1 MIFQRINFHDNKLP
15 VFKENKAKGFVTFGA
30 DNLYPDFLIE
40 LFNKSPKHN
49 AIVSAKASYVA
60 GIGTKVFGNN
70 TLDIA
75 KAEAKLKKINAY
87 ESYEELKAKI
97 AYDAELFNGFAI
109 EVIWNKAKT
118 SISEYYHIP
127 FKDIRKTIDMHYSY
141 STDWADPKAER
152 IHYMPYNPLTR
163 ESKQL
168 YYCQFYRPGE
178 GVYPLPDYVGALKYI
193 EVDTEISNYYLNSI
207 KNGFTAQTHIQL
219 FKGIPTPE
227 EARQT
232 ARRFKENY
240 QGTDNAGGLIIQ
252 YNDPTEKESIISNLQ
267 PSDFDKQ
274 FDLLN
279 KTVQQ
284 EIFVAHKVNSP
295 MLFGVRV
302 EGQLGG
308 RSELIEAYE
317 MFHHAYIEPRQQKID
332 DVFAYLLE
340 PIADVKLETINKPP
354 VGLDYQA
361 LFTAGLLTNE
371 EARKELG
378 LPTISTI
385 EQSSLNDA
393 INALSPLVANNVLG
407 NMTINEKRQLANLAP
422 IPGGDSLAAAT
433 PPTAL
438 NQHFE
443 YLEQFAVVGER
454 GGINK
459 SPKAPNSDTPNKN
472 PKGEGSAKGD
482 ASTGRGAKVSERAEK
497 ILKDKSD
504 EFNEKY
510 KEKLGYG
517 VNVGM
522 LKAVFQRGLGAFNT
536 SHSPKVSSAEQW
548 ALARVNAFLYIVK
561 TGRPENP
568 KYNTDYDLLPTDH
581 PKKESMSNPFGWD
594 DERDL
599 AVFQSYGEKAEDFE
613 EYRFDF
619 TDAIEQAILNVLK
632 ENKGLQ
638 VGDIVNITKL
648 DAKVVTDAIAKLA
661 KAELVKSYED
671 GLETTPKGLEEI
683 KNLQTEL
690 VVRYKYGLAPGI
702 TGGLLLDTSRK
713 FCTDVVNSG
722 RVYSRE
728 DINMMS
734 SELGYDV
741 WKRRGEWYTNPTTG
755 ITTPQCRHIWVQQ
768 LLRRIKR

>member
-60 GIGTKVFGNN
+60 GIGTEVYGQN
-70 TLDIA
+70 TTDIA
-75 KAEAKLKKINAY
+75 KIQNKLKSINAY
-87 ESYEELKAKI
+87 ETYEELKAKV
-97 AYDAELFNGFAI
+97 AYDAELFNGFAV

-118 SISEYYHIP
+118 APSEYYHIP
-127 FKDIRKTIDMHYSY
+127 FKDIRKGLEGDYVY
-141 STDWADPKAER
+141 CADWTDTKAEK
-152 IHYMPYNPLTR
+152 IHYQPYNPITR

-168 YYCQFYRPGE
+168 YYCQFYRPGQGE
-178 GVYPLPDYVGALKYI
+178 YPLPDYVGALKYI

-227 EARQT
+227 EARAT

-252 YNDPTEKESIISNLQ
+252 YNDPTEKESVINNLQ

-332 DVFAYLLE
+332 DTFAYLLE
-340 PIADVKLETINKPP
+340 PIASVRLETINKPP
-354 VGLDYQA
+354 IGLDYQA
-361 LFTAGLLTNE
+361 LYTAGIIDRN

-378 LPTISTI
+378 FDEI
-385 EQSSLNDA
+385 EEEETV
-393 INALSPLVANNVLG
+393 ALS
-407 NMTINEKRQLANLAP
+407 KQ
-422 IPGGDSLAAAT
+422 
-433 PPTAL
+433 
-438 NQHFE
+438 
-443 YLEQFAVVGER
+443 
-454 GGINK
+454 
-459 SPKAPNSDTPNKN
+459 
-472 PKGEGSAKGD
+472 
-482 ASTGRGAKVSERAEK
+482 
-497 ILKDKSD
+497 
-504 EFNEKY
+504 
-510 KEKLGYG
+510 
-517 VNVGM
+517 
-522 LKAVFQRGLGAFNT
+522 
-536 SHSPKVSSAEQW
+536 
-548 ALARVNAFLYIVK
+548 
-561 TGRPENP
+561 
-568 KYNTDYDLLPTDH
+568 
-581 PKKESMSNPFGWD
+581 NPFGWD
-594 DERDL
+594 DERDIK
-599 AVFQSYGEKAEDFE
+599 VFQQYGESADNFE
-613 EYRFDF
+613 LYKFEFV
-619 TDAIEQAILNVLK
+619 DAVETAILNVLK

-648 DAKVVTDAIAKLA
+648 DAKVVADAIAKLA
-661 KAELVKSYED
+661 KAELIKSYED
-671 GLETTPKGLEEI
+671 GLGTTPKGVEEVDR
-683 KNLQTEL
+683 LQTEI
-690 VVRYKYGLAPGI
+690 VVRYGYALAAGI
-702 TGGLLLDTSRK
+702 KGTLVIPTTRD
-713 FCTDVVNSG
+713 FCRQIVESN

-728 DINMMS
+728 DINAMS
-734 SELGYDV
+734 AQLGYDV
-741 WKRRGEWYTNPTTG
+741 WKRRGEWYTNPDTG
-755 ITTPQCRHIWVQQ
+755 ITTPQCRHIWQQQ

>member
-30 DNLYPDFLIE
+30 DNLYPDFLVE

-49 AIVSAKASYVA
+49 AIVSAKASYIA
-60 GIGTKVFGNN
+60 GIGTDVFGQN
-70 TLDIA
+70 TTDIA
-75 KAEAKLKKINAY
+75 KAEAKLKNINAY
-87 ESYEELKAKI
+87 ETYEELKAKI
-97 AYDAELFNGFAI
+97 AYDAELFNGFAV

-118 SISEYYHIP
+118 APSEYYHIP
-127 FKDIRKTIDMHYSY
+127 FKDVRKGLEGEYVYCADW
-141 STDWADPKAER
+141 TDTKAEK
-152 IHYMPYNPLTR
+152 IHYQPYNPITR

-178 GVYPLPDYVGALKYI
+178 GTYPLPDYVGALKYI
-193 EVDTEISNYYLNSI
+193 EVDTETSNYYLNSI

-219 FKGIPTPE
+219 FKGLPTPE
-227 EARQT
+227 ESRAT
-232 ARRFKENY
+232 ARRFKESY

-308 RSELIEAYE
+308 RTELIEAYE

-332 DVFAYLLE
+332 DVFSYLLE
-340 PIADVKLETINKPP
+340 PIAQVRLETINKPP
-354 VGLDYQA
+354 IGLDYQA
-361 LFTAGLLTNE
+361 LFTAGIIDRN

-378 LPTISTI
+378 FDEI
-385 EQSSLNDA
+385 EEEETPV
-393 INALSPLVANNVLG
+393 ALS
-407 NMTINEKRQLANLAP
+407 KQ
-422 IPGGDSLAAAT
+422 
-433 PPTAL
+433 
-438 NQHFE
+438 
-443 YLEQFAVVGER
+443 
-454 GGINK
+454 
-459 SPKAPNSDTPNKN
+459 
-472 PKGEGSAKGD
+472 
-482 ASTGRGAKVSERAEK
+482 
-497 ILKDKSD
+497 
-504 EFNEKY
+504 
-510 KEKLGYG
+510 
-517 VNVGM
+517 
-522 LKAVFQRGLGAFNT
+522 
-536 SHSPKVSSAEQW
+536 
-548 ALARVNAFLYIVK
+548 
-561 TGRPENP
+561 
-568 KYNTDYDLLPTDH
+568 
-581 PKKESMSNPFGWD
+581 NPFGWD

-599 AVFQSYGEKAEDFE
+599 VVFNKYGEKAEEFE
-613 EYRFDF
+613 EAKFEF
-619 TDAIEQAILNVLK
+619 ADAIESAILNVLK

-648 DAKVVTDAIAKLA
+648 DAKVVADAIAKLA

-690 VVRYKYGLAPGI
+690 VVRYQYGLAPGI
-702 TGGLLLDTSRK
+702 SGGLLIDTSRK

-728 DINMMS
+728 DITMMS
-734 SELGYDV
+734 NELGYDV
-741 WKRRGEWYTNPTTG
+741 WKRRGQWYTNPDTG
-755 ITTPQCRHIWVQQ
+755 ITTPQCRHIWVQK

>member
-30 DNLYPDFLIE
+30 DNLYPDFLVE

-49 AIVSAKASYVA
+49 AIVSAKASYIA
-60 GIGTKVFGNN
+60 GIGTDVFGQN
-70 TLDIA
+70 TTDIA
-75 KAEAKLKKINAY
+75 KAEAKLKNINAY
-87 ESYEELKAKI
+87 ETYEELKAKI
-97 AYDAELFNGFAI
+97 AYDAELFNGFCV

-118 SISEYYHIP
+118 APSEYYHIP
-127 FKDIRKTIDMHYSY
+127 FKDVRKGLDGEYIYCEDWTDAKAPRISY
-141 STDWADPKAER
+141 Q
-152 IHYMPYNPLTR
+152 PYNPITR

-178 GVYPLPDYVGALKYI
+178 GTYPLPDYVGALKYI

-227 EARQT
+227 EARAT

-252 YNDPTEKESIISNLQ
+252 YNDPTEKESVISNLQ

-308 RSELIEAYE
+308 RTELIEAYE

-332 DVFAYLLE
+332 DVFSYLLE
-340 PIADVKLETINKPP
+340 PIAEVRLETINKPP
-354 VGLDYQA
+354 IGLDYQA
-361 LFTAGLLTNE
+361 LFTAGIIDRNE
-371 EARKELG
+371 VRKELG
-378 LPTISTI
+378 FDEI
-385 EQSSLNDA
+385 EEEEA
-393 INALSPLVANNVLG
+393 PVALS
-407 NMTINEKRQLANLAP
+407 KQ
-422 IPGGDSLAAAT
+422 
-433 PPTAL
+433 
-438 NQHFE
+438 
-443 YLEQFAVVGER
+443 
-454 GGINK
+454 
-459 SPKAPNSDTPNKN
+459 
-472 PKGEGSAKGD
+472 
-482 ASTGRGAKVSERAEK
+482 
-497 ILKDKSD
+497 
-504 EFNEKY
+504 
-510 KEKLGYG
+510 
-517 VNVGM
+517 
-522 LKAVFQRGLGAFNT
+522 
-536 SHSPKVSSAEQW
+536 
-548 ALARVNAFLYIVK
+548 
-561 TGRPENP
+561 
-568 KYNTDYDLLPTDH
+568 
-581 PKKESMSNPFGWD
+581 NPFGWD

-599 AVFQSYGEKAEDFE
+599 IVFNKYGEKAEQFE
-613 EYRFDF
+613 EARFEF
-619 TDAIEQAILNVLK
+619 ADAIESAILNVLK

-648 DAKVVTDAIAKLA
+648 DAKVVADAIAKLA

-690 VVRYKYGLAPGI
+690 VVRYQYGLAPGI
-702 TGGLLLDTSRK
+702 SGGLLIDTSRK

-741 WKRRGEWYTNPTTG
+741 WKRRGGWYHNPTLDVN
-755 ITTPQCRHIWVQQ
+755 TPQCRHIWVQK

>member
-30 DNLYPDFLIE
+30 DNLYPDFLVE

-49 AIVSAKASYVA
+49 AIVSAKASYIA
-60 GIGTKVFGNN
+60 GVGTDVFGQN
-70 TLDIA
+70 TTDIA
-75 KAEAKLKKINAY
+75 KAQAKLKNINAY
-87 ESYEELKAKI
+87 ETYEELKAKI
-97 AYDAELFNGFAI
+97 AYDAELFNGFCV

-118 SISEYYHIP
+118 APSEYYHIP
-127 FKDIRKTIDMHYSY
+127 FKDVRKSLDGHYLYCEDWTDAKAPRISY
-141 STDWADPKAER
+141 Q
-152 IHYMPYNPLTR
+152 PYNPITR

-178 GVYPLPDYVGALKYI
+178 GTYPLPDYVGALKYI

-227 EARQT
+227 EARAT

-252 YNDPTEKESIISNLQ
+252 YNDPQETASVISNLQ

-308 RSELIEAYE
+308 RTELIEAYE

-332 DVFAYLLE
+332 DVFSYLLE
-340 PIADVKLETINKPP
+340 PIASVRLETINKPP
-354 VGLDYQA
+354 IGLDYQA
-361 LFTAGLLTNE
+361 LFTAGVITNE

-378 LPTISTI
+378 LPLITDVQ
-385 EQSSLNDA
+385 QSSLNDA
-393 INALSPLVANNVLG
+393 INALSPLVANNVLS
-407 NMTINEKRQLANLAP
+407 NMTINEKRQLANLPP
-422 IPGGDSLAAAT
+422 IAGGDSLPSASSV
-433 PPTAL
+433 AL
-438 NQHFE
+438 SKQ
-443 YLEQFAVVGER
+443 
-454 GGINK
+454 
-459 SPKAPNSDTPNKN
+459 
-472 PKGEGSAKGD
+472 
-482 ASTGRGAKVSERAEK
+482 
-497 ILKDKSD
+497 
-504 EFNEKY
+504 
-510 KEKLGYG
+510 
-517 VNVGM
+517 
-522 LKAVFQRGLGAFNT
+522 
-536 SHSPKVSSAEQW
+536 
-548 ALARVNAFLYIVK
+548 
-561 TGRPENP
+561 
-568 KYNTDYDLLPTDH
+568 
-581 PKKESMSNPFGWD
+581 NPFGWD

-599 AVFQSYGEKAEDFE
+599 VVFNKYGEKAEEFE
-613 EYRFDF
+613 EAKFEF
-619 TDAIEQAILNVLK
+619 ADAIESAILNVLK

-648 DAKVVTDAIAKLA
+648 DAKVVADAIAKLA

-690 VVRYKYGLAPGI
+690 VVRYQYGLAPGI
-702 TGGLLLDTSRK
+702 SGGLLIDTSRK

-734 SELGYDV
+734 TELKYDV
-741 WKRRGEWYTNPTTG
+741 WKRRGGWYHNPTLDVN
-755 ITTPQCRHIWVQQ
+755 TPQCRHIWVQK

>member
-30 DNLYPDFLIE
+30 DNLYPDFLVE

-49 AIVSAKASYVA
+49 AIVSAKASYIA
-60 GIGTKVFGNN
+60 GIGTDVFGQN
-70 TLDIA
+70 TTDIA
-75 KAEAKLKKINAY
+75 KAEAKLKNINAY
-87 ESYEELKAKI
+87 ETYEELKAKI
-97 AYDAELFNGFAI
+97 AYDAELFNGFAV

-118 SISEYYHIP
+118 APSEYYHIP
-127 FKDIRKTIDMHYSY
+127 FKDVRKGLEGEYVYCADW
-141 STDWADPKAER
+141 TDTKAEK
-152 IHYMPYNPLTR
+152 IHYQPYNPITR

-178 GVYPLPDYVGALKYI
+178 GTYPLPDYVGALKYI

-227 EARQT
+227 EARAT

-252 YNDPTEKESIISNLQ
+252 YNDPTEKESVISNLQ

-308 RSELIEAYE
+308 RTELIEAYE

-332 DVFAYLLE
+332 DVFSYLLE
-340 PIADVKLETINKPP
+340 PIAQVRLETINKPP
-354 VGLDYQA
+354 IGLDYQA
-361 LFTAGLLTNE
+361 LFTAGIIDRN

-378 LPTISTI
+378 FDEI
-385 EQSSLNDA
+385 EEEEA
-393 INALSPLVANNVLG
+393 PVALS
-407 NMTINEKRQLANLAP
+407 KQ
-422 IPGGDSLAAAT
+422 
-433 PPTAL
+433 
-438 NQHFE
+438 
-443 YLEQFAVVGER
+443 
-454 GGINK
+454 
-459 SPKAPNSDTPNKN
+459 
-472 PKGEGSAKGD
+472 
-482 ASTGRGAKVSERAEK
+482 
-497 ILKDKSD
+497 
-504 EFNEKY
+504 
-510 KEKLGYG
+510 
-517 VNVGM
+517 
-522 LKAVFQRGLGAFNT
+522 
-536 SHSPKVSSAEQW
+536 
-548 ALARVNAFLYIVK
+548 
-561 TGRPENP
+561 
-568 KYNTDYDLLPTDH
+568 
-581 PKKESMSNPFGWD
+581 NPFGWD

-599 AVFQSYGEKAEDFE
+599 VVFNKYGEKAEEFE
-613 EYRFDF
+613 EAKFEF
-619 TDAIEQAILNVLK
+619 ADAIESAILNVLK

-648 DAKVVTDAIAKLA
+648 DAKVVADAIAKLA

-690 VVRYKYGLAPGI
+690 VVRYQYGLAPGI
-702 TGGLLLDTSRK
+702 SGGLLIDTSRK

-734 SELGYDV
+734 TELEYDV
-741 WKRRGEWYTNPTTG
+741 WKRRGQWYTNPDTG
-755 ITTPQCRHIWVQQ
+755 ITTPQCRHIWVQKV
-768 LLRRIKR
+768 LRRIKR

>member
-30 DNLYPDFLIE
+30 DNLYPDFLVE

-49 AIVSAKASYVA
+49 AIVSAKASYIA
-60 GIGTKVFGNN
+60 GIGTDVFGQN
-70 TLDIA
+70 TTDIA
-75 KAEAKLKKINAY
+75 KAEAKLKNINAY
-87 ESYEELKAKI
+87 ETYEELKAKI
-97 AYDAELFNGFAI
+97 AYDAELFNGFAV

-118 SISEYYHIP
+118 APSEYYHIP
-127 FKDIRKTIDMHYSY
+127 FKDVRKGLEGEYVYCADW
-141 STDWADPKAER
+141 TDTKAEK
-152 IHYMPYNPLTR
+152 IHYQPYNPITR

-178 GVYPLPDYVGALKYI
+178 GTYPLPDYVGALKYI

-227 EARQT
+227 EARAT

-252 YNDPTEKESIISNLQ
+252 YNDPTEKESVISNLQ

-308 RSELIEAYE
+308 RTELIEAYE

-332 DVFAYLLE
+332 DVFSYLLE
-340 PIADVKLETINKPP
+340 PIAQVRLETINKPP
-354 VGLDYQA
+354 IGLDYQA
-361 LFTAGLLTNE
+361 LFTAGIIDRN

-378 LPTISTI
+378 FDEI
-385 EQSSLNDA
+385 EEEETPV
-393 INALSPLVANNVLG
+393 ALS
-407 NMTINEKRQLANLAP
+407 KQ
-422 IPGGDSLAAAT
+422 
-433 PPTAL
+433 
-438 NQHFE
+438 
-443 YLEQFAVVGER
+443 
-454 GGINK
+454 
-459 SPKAPNSDTPNKN
+459 
-472 PKGEGSAKGD
+472 
-482 ASTGRGAKVSERAEK
+482 
-497 ILKDKSD
+497 
-504 EFNEKY
+504 
-510 KEKLGYG
+510 
-517 VNVGM
+517 
-522 LKAVFQRGLGAFNT
+522 
-536 SHSPKVSSAEQW
+536 
-548 ALARVNAFLYIVK
+548 
-561 TGRPENP
+561 
-568 KYNTDYDLLPTDH
+568 
-581 PKKESMSNPFGWD
+581 NPFGWD

-599 AVFQSYGEKAEDFE
+599 IVFNKYGEKAEDFE
-613 EYRFDF
+613 EAKFEF
-619 TDAIEQAILNVLK
+619 ADAIESAILNVLK

-648 DAKVVTDAIAKLA
+648 DAKVVADAIAKLA

-690 VVRYKYGLAPGI
+690 VVRYQYGLAPGI
-702 TGGLLLDTSRK
+702 SGGLLIDTSRK

-741 WKRRGEWYTNPTTG
+741 WKRRGGWYHNPTLDVN
-755 ITTPQCRHIWVQQ
+755 TPQCRHIWVQK

>member
-1 MIFQRINFHDNKLP
+1 MIFQRLNFHDNKLP

-60 GIGTKVFGNN
+60 GIGTDVFGQN
-70 TLDIA
+70 TTDIA
-75 KAEAKLKKINAY
+75 KAQAKLKQINAY

-97 AYDAELFNGFAI
+97 AYDAELFNGFAV

-118 SISEYYHIP
+118 APSEYYHIP
-127 FKDIRKTIDMHYSY
+127 FKDIRKGLEGDFVYCE
-141 STDWADPKAER
+141 DWTNPKAEK
-152 IHYMPYNPLTR
+152 IHYQPYNPITR

-168 YYCQFYRPGE
+168 YYCQFYRPGQGE
-178 GVYPLPDYVGALKYI
+178 YPLPDYVGALKYI

-227 EARQT
+227 EARAT

-252 YNDPTEKESIISNLQ
+252 YNDPTEKESVISNLQ

-308 RSELIEAYE
+308 RTELIEAYE

-332 DVFAYLLE
+332 DAFSYLLE
-340 PIADVKLETINKPP
+340 PIADVRLETINKPP
-354 VGLDYQA
+354 IGLDYQA
-361 LFTAGLLTNE
+361 LFTAGIIDRN

-378 LPTISTI
+378 FDEIKEETPV
-385 EQSSLNDA
+385 
-393 INALSPLVANNVLG
+393 ALS
-407 NMTINEKRQLANLAP
+407 KQ
-422 IPGGDSLAAAT
+422 
-433 PPTAL
+433 
-438 NQHFE
+438 
-443 YLEQFAVVGER
+443 
-454 GGINK
+454 
-459 SPKAPNSDTPNKN
+459 
-472 PKGEGSAKGD
+472 
-482 ASTGRGAKVSERAEK
+482 
-497 ILKDKSD
+497 
-504 EFNEKY
+504 
-510 KEKLGYG
+510 
-517 VNVGM
+517 
-522 LKAVFQRGLGAFNT
+522 
-536 SHSPKVSSAEQW
+536 
-548 ALARVNAFLYIVK
+548 
-561 TGRPENP
+561 
-568 KYNTDYDLLPTDH
+568 
-581 PKKESMSNPFGWD
+581 NPFGWD

-599 AVFQSYGEKAEDFE
+599 IVFNKYGEKAEEFE
-613 EYRFDF
+613 EASFQF
-619 TDAIEQAILNVLK
+619 ADAIESAILNVLK

-648 DAKVVTDAIAKLA
+648 DAKVVADTIAKLA
-661 KAELVKSYED
+661 KAELIKSYED
-671 GLETTPKGLEEI
+671 GLETTPKGLDEI

-690 VVRYKYGLAPGI
+690 VVRYQYGLAPGI
-702 TGGLLLDTSRK
+702 EGPIIIPTSRD
-713 FCTDVVNSG
+713 FCRKVEGSG

-734 SELGYDV
+734 AELGYDV
-741 WKRRGEWYTNPTTG
+741 WKRRGGWYHNPVTDVN
-755 ITTPQCRHIWVQQ
+755 TPQCRHIFVQKV
-768 LLRRIKR
+768 LRRIK

>member
-30 DNLYPDFLIE
+30 DNLYPDFLVE

-49 AIVSAKASYVA
+49 AIVSAKASYIA
-60 GIGTKVFGNN
+60 GIGTEVIGQN
-70 TLDIA
+70 TTDIA
-75 KAEAKLKKINAY
+75 KAEAKLKNINAY
-87 ESYEELKAKI
+87 ETYEELKAKI
-97 AYDAELFNGFAI
+97 AYDAELFNGFAV

-118 SISEYYHIP
+118 APSEFYHVP
-127 FKDIRKTIDMHYSY
+127 FKDIRKGLDGEFVYCE
-141 STDWADPKAER
+141 DWTNPKADK
-152 IHYMPYNPLTR
+152 IHYQPYNPITR

-168 YYCQFYRPGE
+168 YYCQFYRPGQGE
-178 GVYPLPDYVGALKYI
+178 YPLPDYVGALKYI

-227 EARQT
+227 EARAT

-252 YNDPTEKESIISNLQ
+252 YNDPTEKESVISNLQ

-308 RSELIEAYE
+308 RTELVEAYE

-332 DVFAYLLE
+332 DAFSYLLE
-340 PIADVKLETINKPP
+340 PIAQVKLETINKPP
-354 VGLDYQA
+354 IGLDYQA
-361 LFTAGLLTNE
+361 LFTAGVITNE

-378 LPTISTI
+378 LPLIT
-385 EQSSLNDA
+385 EVKQSSLNDA
-393 INALSPLVANNVLG
+393 INALSPLVANNVLS
-407 NMTINEKRQLANLAP
+407 NMTINEKRQLAGLPP
-422 IPGGDSLAAAT
+422 IAGGD
-433 PPTAL
+433 AL
-438 NQHFE
+438 PS
-443 YLEQFAVVGER
+443 A
-454 GGINK
+454 
-459 SPKAPNSDTPNKN
+459 SP
-472 PKGEGSAKGD
+472 
-482 ASTGRGAKVSERAEK
+482 V
-497 ILKDKSD
+497 
-504 EFNEKY
+504 
-510 KEKLGYG
+510 
-517 VNVGM
+517 
-522 LKAVFQRGLGAFNT
+522 
-536 SHSPKVSSAEQW
+536 
-548 ALARVNAFLYIVK
+548 ALSK
-561 TGRPENP
+561 Q
-568 KYNTDYDLLPTDH
+568 
-581 PKKESMSNPFGWD
+581 NPFGWD

-599 AVFQSYGEKAEDFE
+599 IVFNKYGEKAEEFE
-613 EYRFDF
+613 EASFQF
-619 TDAIEQAILNVLK
+619 ADAIESAILNVLK

-648 DAKVVTDAIAKLA
+648 DAKVVADTIAKLA
-661 KAELVKSYED
+661 KAELIKSYED

-690 VVRYKYGLAPGI
+690 VVRYQYGLAPGI
-702 TGGLLLDTSRK
+702 QGPIIIPTSRD
-713 FCTDVVNSG
+713 FCRKVEGSG

-734 SELGYDV
+734 AELGYDV
-741 WKRRGEWYTNPTTG
+741 WKRRGGWYHNPTLDVN
-755 ITTPQCRHIWVQQ
+755 TPQCRHIWVQK
-768 LLRRIKR
+768 LLRRLKR

>member
-1 MIFQRINFHDNKLP
+1 
-15 VFKENKAKGFVTFGA
+15 VTFGA

-60 GIGTKVFGNN
+60 GIGTEVYGQN
-70 TLDIA
+70 TTDIA
-75 KAEAKLKKINAY
+75 KIQNKLKSINAY
-87 ESYEELKAKI
+87 ETYEELKAKV

-118 SISEYYHIP
+118 APSEYYHIP
-127 FKDIRKTIDMHYSY
+127 FKDIRKGLEGDFVYCADW
-141 STDWADPKAER
+141 TDNKAEK
-152 IHYMPYNPLTR
+152 IHYQPYNPITR

-168 YYCQFYRPGE
+168 YYCQFYRPGQGE
-178 GVYPLPDYVGALKYI
+178 YPLPDYVGALKYI

-227 EARQT
+227 EARAT

-252 YNDPTEKESIISNLQ
+252 YNDPTEKESVINNLQ

-332 DVFAYLLE
+332 DTFAYLLE
-340 PIADVKLETINKPP
+340 PIASVRLETINKPP
-354 VGLDYQA
+354 IGLDYQA
-361 LFTAGLLTNE
+361 LFTAGIIDRN

-378 LPTISTI
+378 FDEI
-385 EQSSLNDA
+385 EEPLNV
-393 INALSPLVANNVLG
+393 ALS
-407 NMTINEKRQLANLAP
+407 KQ
-422 IPGGDSLAAAT
+422 
-433 PPTAL
+433 
-438 NQHFE
+438 
-443 YLEQFAVVGER
+443 
-454 GGINK
+454 
-459 SPKAPNSDTPNKN
+459 
-472 PKGEGSAKGD
+472 
-482 ASTGRGAKVSERAEK
+482 
-497 ILKDKSD
+497 
-504 EFNEKY
+504 
-510 KEKLGYG
+510 
-517 VNVGM
+517 
-522 LKAVFQRGLGAFNT
+522 
-536 SHSPKVSSAEQW
+536 
-548 ALARVNAFLYIVK
+548 
-561 TGRPENP
+561 
-568 KYNTDYDLLPTDH
+568 
-581 PKKESMSNPFGWD
+581 NPFGWD
-594 DERDL
+594 DERDIK
-599 AVFQSYGEKAEDFE
+599 VFQQYGESADNFE
-613 EYRFDF
+613 AYKFEFV
-619 TDAIEQAILNVLK
+619 DAVETAILNVLK

-648 DAKVVTDAIAKLA
+648 DAKVVADAIAKLA
-661 KAELVKSYED
+661 KAELIKSYED
-671 GLETTPKGLEEI
+671 GLETTPKGVEEVDR
-683 KNLQTEL
+683 LQTEI
-690 VVRYKYGLAPGI
+690 VVRYGYALAPGI
-702 TGGLLLDTSRK
+702 KGGLLIPGSRD
-713 FCTDVVNSG
+713 FCRQIVGSN

-728 DINMMS
+728 DINAMS
-734 SELGYDV
+734 AQLGYDV
-741 WKRRGEWYTNPTTG
+741 WKRRGEWYTNKETG
-755 ITTPQCRHIWVQQ
+755 ITTPQCRHIWQQQ

>member
-60 GIGTKVFGNN
+60 GIGTDVFGQN
-70 TLDIA
+70 TTDIA
-75 KAEAKLKKINAY
+75 KAEAKLKNINAY
-87 ESYEELKAKI
+87 ETYEELKAKV
-97 AYDAELFNGFAI
+97 AYDAELFNGFCV

-118 SISEYYHIP
+118 APSEYYHIP
-127 FKDIRKTIDMHYSY
+127 FKDVRKGLEGDYVY
-141 STDWADPKAER
+141 CADWTDSKAEK
-152 IHYMPYNPLTR
+152 IHYQPYNPITR

-168 YYCQFYRPGE
+168 YYCQFYRPGQGE
-178 GVYPLPDYVGALKYI
+178 YPLPDYVGALKYI

-227 EARQT
+227 EARAT

-252 YNDPTEKESIISNLQ
+252 YNDPTEKESVISNLQ

-308 RSELIEAYE
+308 RTELIEAYE

-332 DVFAYLLE
+332 DTFAYLLE
-340 PIADVKLETINKPP
+340 PIAQVRLETINKPP
-354 VGLDYQA
+354 IGLDYQA
-361 LFTAGLLTNE
+361 LFTAGIIDRN

-378 LPTISTI
+378 FDEI
-385 EQSSLNDA
+385 EEEVA
-393 INALSPLVANNVLG
+393 PVALS
-407 NMTINEKRQLANLAP
+407 KQ
-422 IPGGDSLAAAT
+422 
-433 PPTAL
+433 
-438 NQHFE
+438 
-443 YLEQFAVVGER
+443 
-454 GGINK
+454 
-459 SPKAPNSDTPNKN
+459 
-472 PKGEGSAKGD
+472 
-482 ASTGRGAKVSERAEK
+482 
-497 ILKDKSD
+497 
-504 EFNEKY
+504 
-510 KEKLGYG
+510 
-517 VNVGM
+517 
-522 LKAVFQRGLGAFNT
+522 
-536 SHSPKVSSAEQW
+536 
-548 ALARVNAFLYIVK
+548 
-561 TGRPENP
+561 
-568 KYNTDYDLLPTDH
+568 
-581 PKKESMSNPFGWD
+581 NPFGWD
-594 DERDL
+594 DDRDL
-599 AVFQSYGEKAEDFE
+599 IVFNKYGEKAEEFE
-613 EYRFDF
+613 EAKFEF
-619 TDAIEQAILNVLK
+619 ADAIESAILNVLK

-648 DAKVVTDAIAKLA
+648 DAKVVADAIAKLA
-661 KAELVKSYED
+661 KAELIKSYED
-671 GLETTPKGLEEI
+671 GLETTPKGLDEI

-690 VVRYKYGLAPGI
+690 VVRYQYGLAPGI
-702 TGGLLLDTSRK
+702 DGPVIIPTSRD
-713 FCTDVVNSG
+713 FCRKVEGSG

-734 SELGYDV
+734 AELGYDV
-741 WKRRGEWYTNPTTG
+741 WKRRGGWYHNPTLDVN
-755 ITTPQCRHIWVQQ
+755 TPQCRHIWQQ
-768 LLRRIKR
+768 KVLRRIKR

>member
-1 MIFQRINFHDNKLP
+1 MIFQRLNFHDNKLP

-60 GIGTKVFGNN
+60 GIGTDVFGQN
-70 TLDIA
+70 TSDIA
-75 KAEAKLKKINAY
+75 KAQAKLKQINAY

-97 AYDAELFNGFAI
+97 AYDAELFNGFAV

-118 SISEYYHIP
+118 APSEYYHIP
-127 FKDIRKTIDMHYSY
+127 FKDIRKGLEGDFVYCE
-141 STDWADPKAER
+141 DWTNPKAEK
-152 IHYMPYNPLTR
+152 IHYQPYNPITR

-168 YYCQFYRPGE
+168 YYCQFYRPGQGE
-178 GVYPLPDYVGALKYI
+178 YPLPDYVGALKYI

-227 EARQT
+227 EARAT

-252 YNDPTEKESIISNLQ
+252 YNDPTEKESVISNLQ

-308 RSELIEAYE
+308 RTELIEAYE

-332 DVFAYLLE
+332 DAFSYLLE
-340 PIADVKLETINKPP
+340 PIADVRLETINKPP
-354 VGLDYQA
+354 IGLDYQA
-361 LFTAGLLTNE
+361 LFTAGIIDRN

-378 LPTISTI
+378 FDEI
-385 EQSSLNDA
+385 EEEETPV
-393 INALSPLVANNVLG
+393 ALS
-407 NMTINEKRQLANLAP
+407 KQ
-422 IPGGDSLAAAT
+422 
-433 PPTAL
+433 
-438 NQHFE
+438 
-443 YLEQFAVVGER
+443 
-454 GGINK
+454 
-459 SPKAPNSDTPNKN
+459 
-472 PKGEGSAKGD
+472 
-482 ASTGRGAKVSERAEK
+482 
-497 ILKDKSD
+497 
-504 EFNEKY
+504 
-510 KEKLGYG
+510 
-517 VNVGM
+517 
-522 LKAVFQRGLGAFNT
+522 
-536 SHSPKVSSAEQW
+536 
-548 ALARVNAFLYIVK
+548 
-561 TGRPENP
+561 
-568 KYNTDYDLLPTDH
+568 
-581 PKKESMSNPFGWD
+581 NPFGWD

-599 AVFQSYGEKAEDFE
+599 IVFNKYGEKAEEFE
-613 EYRFDF
+613 EAKFEF
-619 TDAIEQAILNVLK
+619 ADAIESAILNVLK

-648 DAKVVTDAIAKLA
+648 DAKVVADTIAKLA
-661 KAELVKSYED
+661 KAELIKSYED

-690 VVRYKYGLAPGI
+690 VVRYQYGLAPGI
-702 TGGLLLDTSRK
+702 TGGLLIDTSRK

-734 SELGYDV
+734 AELGYDV
-741 WKRRGEWYTNPTTG
+741 WKRRGGWYHNPTLDVN
-755 ITTPQCRHIWVQQ
+755 TPQCRHIWVQQ

>member
-60 GIGTKVFGNN
+60 GIGTEVYGQS
-70 TLDIA
+70 TEDIA
-75 KAEAKLKKINAY
+75 KIQNKLKSINAY
-87 ESYEELKAKI
+87 ETYEELKAKV

-118 SISEYYHIP
+118 APSEYYHIP
-127 FKDIRKTIDMHYSY
+127 FKDIRKGLEGEYVYCADW
-141 STDWADPKAER
+141 TDSKAEK
-152 IHYMPYNPLTR
+152 IHYQPYNPITR

-168 YYCQFYRPGE
+168 YYCQFYRPGQGE
-178 GVYPLPDYVGALKYI
+178 YPLPDYVGALKYI

-227 EARQT
+227 EARAT

-252 YNDPTEKESIISNLQ
+252 YNDPTEKESVINNLQ

-332 DVFAYLLE
+332 DTFAYLLE
-340 PIADVKLETINKPP
+340 PIASVRLETINKPP
-354 VGLDYQA
+354 IGLDYQA
-361 LFTAGLLTNE
+361 LFTAGIIDRN

-378 LPTISTI
+378 FDEI
-385 EQSSLNDA
+385 EEPLNV
-393 INALSPLVANNVLG
+393 ALS
-407 NMTINEKRQLANLAP
+407 KQ
-422 IPGGDSLAAAT
+422 
-433 PPTAL
+433 
-438 NQHFE
+438 
-443 YLEQFAVVGER
+443 
-454 GGINK
+454 
-459 SPKAPNSDTPNKN
+459 
-472 PKGEGSAKGD
+472 
-482 ASTGRGAKVSERAEK
+482 
-497 ILKDKSD
+497 
-504 EFNEKY
+504 
-510 KEKLGYG
+510 
-517 VNVGM
+517 
-522 LKAVFQRGLGAFNT
+522 
-536 SHSPKVSSAEQW
+536 
-548 ALARVNAFLYIVK
+548 
-561 TGRPENP
+561 
-568 KYNTDYDLLPTDH
+568 
-581 PKKESMSNPFGWD
+581 NPFGWD
-594 DERDL
+594 DERDIK
-599 AVFQSYGEKAEDFE
+599 VFQQYGESADNFE
-613 EYRFDF
+613 TYKFEFV
-619 TDAIEQAILNVLK
+619 DAVETAILNVLK

-648 DAKVVTDAIAKLA
+648 DAKVVADAIAKLA
-661 KAELVKSYED
+661 KAELIKSYED
-671 GLETTPKGLEEI
+671 GLETTPQGVEEV
-683 KNLQTEL
+683 KRLQTEI
-690 VVRYKYGLAPGI
+690 VVRYGYALAAGI
-702 TGGLLLDTSRK
+702 KGTLVIPTTRD
-713 FCTDVVNSG
+713 FCRQIVESN

-728 DINMMS
+728 DINAMS
-734 SELGYDV
+734 AQLGYDV
-741 WKRRGEWYTNPTTG
+741 WKRRGEWYTNPDTG
-755 ITTPQCRHIWVQQ
+755 ITTPQCRHIWQQQ

>member
-60 GIGTKVFGNN
+60 GIGTEVYGQN
-70 TLDIA
+70 TTDIA
-75 KAEAKLKKINAY
+75 KIQNKLKSINAY
-87 ESYEELKAKI
+87 ETFEELKAKV

-118 SISEYYHIP
+118 APSEFYHIP
-127 FKDIRKTIDMHYSY
+127 FKDIRKGLEGDYVY
-141 STDWADPKAER
+141 CADWTDTKAEK
-152 IHYMPYNPLTR
+152 IHYQPYNPITR

-168 YYCQFYRPGE
+168 YYCQFYRPGQGE
-178 GVYPLPDYVGALKYI
+178 YPLPDYVGALKYI

-227 EARQT
+227 EARAT

-252 YNDPTEKESIISNLQ
+252 YNDPTEKESVINNLQ

-332 DVFAYLLE
+332 DTFAYLLE
-340 PIADVKLETINKPP
+340 PIASVRLETINKPP
-354 VGLDYQA
+354 IGLDYQA
-361 LFTAGLLTNE
+361 LFTAGIIDRN

-378 LPTISTI
+378 FDEI
-385 EQSSLNDA
+385 EEPLNV
-393 INALSPLVANNVLG
+393 ALS
-407 NMTINEKRQLANLAP
+407 KQ
-422 IPGGDSLAAAT
+422 
-433 PPTAL
+433 
-438 NQHFE
+438 
-443 YLEQFAVVGER
+443 
-454 GGINK
+454 
-459 SPKAPNSDTPNKN
+459 
-472 PKGEGSAKGD
+472 
-482 ASTGRGAKVSERAEK
+482 
-497 ILKDKSD
+497 
-504 EFNEKY
+504 
-510 KEKLGYG
+510 
-517 VNVGM
+517 
-522 LKAVFQRGLGAFNT
+522 
-536 SHSPKVSSAEQW
+536 
-548 ALARVNAFLYIVK
+548 
-561 TGRPENP
+561 
-568 KYNTDYDLLPTDH
+568 
-581 PKKESMSNPFGWD
+581 NPFGWD
-594 DERDL
+594 DERDIK
-599 AVFQSYGEKAEDFE
+599 VFQQYGESADNFE
-613 EYRFDF
+613 AYKFEFV
-619 TDAIEQAILNVLK
+619 DAVETAILNVLK

-648 DAKVVTDAIAKLA
+648 DAKVVADAIAKLA
-661 KAELVKSYED
+661 KAELIKSYED
-671 GLETTPKGLEEI
+671 GLETTPKGVEEV
-683 KNLQTEL
+683 KRLQTEI
-690 VVRYKYGLAPGI
+690 VVRYGYALAPGI
-702 TGGLLLDTSRK
+702 KGGLLIPGSRD
-713 FCTDVVNSG
+713 FCRQIVGSN

-728 DINMMS
+728 DINAMS
-734 SELGYDV
+734 AQLGYDV
-741 WKRRGEWYTNPTTG
+741 WKRRGEWYTNKETG
-755 ITTPQCRHIWVQQ
+755 ITTPQCRHIWQQQ

>member
-60 GIGTKVFGNN
+60 GIGTEVYGQN
-70 TLDIA
+70 TEDIA
-75 KAEAKLKKINAY
+75 KIQNKLKSINAY
-87 ESYEELKAKI
+87 ETYEELKAKV

-118 SISEYYHIP
+118 APSEYYHIP
-127 FKDIRKTIDMHYSY
+127 FKDVRKGLEGDYVY
-141 STDWADPKAER
+141 CADWTDSKAEK
-152 IHYMPYNPLTR
+152 IHYQPYNPITR
-163 ESKQL
+163 ESKQI
-168 YYCQFYRPGE
+168 YYCQFYRPGQGE
-178 GVYPLPDYVGALKYI
+178 YPLPDYVGALKYI

-227 EARQT
+227 EARAT

-252 YNDPTEKESIISNLQ
+252 YNDPTEKESVINNLQ

-332 DVFAYLLE
+332 DTFAYLLE
-340 PIADVKLETINKPP
+340 PIASVRLETINKPP
-354 VGLDYQA
+354 IGLDYQA
-361 LFTAGLLTNE
+361 LYTAGIIDRN

-378 LPTISTI
+378 FDEI
-385 EQSSLNDA
+385 EEPLNV
-393 INALSPLVANNVLG
+393 ALS
-407 NMTINEKRQLANLAP
+407 KQ
-422 IPGGDSLAAAT
+422 
-433 PPTAL
+433 
-438 NQHFE
+438 
-443 YLEQFAVVGER
+443 
-454 GGINK
+454 
-459 SPKAPNSDTPNKN
+459 
-472 PKGEGSAKGD
+472 
-482 ASTGRGAKVSERAEK
+482 
-497 ILKDKSD
+497 
-504 EFNEKY
+504 
-510 KEKLGYG
+510 
-517 VNVGM
+517 
-522 LKAVFQRGLGAFNT
+522 
-536 SHSPKVSSAEQW
+536 
-548 ALARVNAFLYIVK
+548 
-561 TGRPENP
+561 
-568 KYNTDYDLLPTDH
+568 
-581 PKKESMSNPFGWD
+581 NPFGWD
-594 DERDL
+594 DERDIK
-599 AVFQSYGEKAEDFE
+599 VFQQYGESADNFE
-613 EYRFDF
+613 AYKFEFV
-619 TDAIEQAILNVLK
+619 DAVETAILNVLK

-648 DAKVVTDAIAKLA
+648 DAKVVADAIAKLA
-661 KAELVKSYED
+661 KAELIKSYED
-671 GLETTPKGLEEI
+671 GLETTPKGVEEV
-683 KNLQTEL
+683 KRLQTEI
-690 VVRYKYGLAPGI
+690 VVRYKYGLAAGIDGPMIIPG
-702 TGGLLLDTSRK
+702 SRD
-713 FCTDVVNSG
+713 FCRQIDGSN

-728 DINMMS
+728 DINAMS
-734 SELGYDV
+734 TQLGYDV
-741 WKRRGEWYTNPTTG
+741 WKRRGGWYHNPVLDVN
-755 ITTPQCRHIWVQQ
+755 TPQCRHVWSQQ

>member
-30 DNLYPDFLIE
+30 DNLYPDFLVE

-49 AIVSAKASYVA
+49 AIVSAKSSYIA
-60 GIGTKVFGNN
+60 GIGTDVFGQN
-70 TLDIA
+70 TTDIA
-75 KAEAKLKKINAY
+75 KAEAKLKNINAY
-87 ESYEELKAKI
+87 ETYEELKAKI
-97 AYDAELFNGFAI
+97 AYDAELFNGFAV

-118 SISEYYHIP
+118 APSEYYHIP
-127 FKDIRKTIDMHYSY
+127 FKDVRKGLEGEYIYCEDWTDAKEPRISY
-141 STDWADPKAER
+141 Q
-152 IHYMPYNPLTR
+152 PYNPITR

-178 GVYPLPDYVGALKYI
+178 GTYPLPDYVGALKYI

-227 EARQT
+227 EARAT

-252 YNDPTEKESIISNLQ
+252 YNDPTEKESVISNLQ

-308 RSELIEAYE
+308 RTELIEAYE

-332 DVFAYLLE
+332 DVFSYLLE
-340 PIADVKLETINKPP
+340 PIASVRLETINKPP
-354 VGLDYQA
+354 IGLDYQA
-361 LFTAGLLTNE
+361 LFTAGVITNE

-378 LPTISTI
+378 LPLIS
-385 EQSSLNDA
+385 EVKQSSLNDA
-393 INALSPLVANNVLG
+393 INALSPLVANNVLS
-407 NMTINEKRQLANLAP
+407 NMTINEKRQLAGLAP
-422 IPGGDSLAAAT
+422 IAGGDSLPSGAA
-433 PPTAL
+433 P
-438 NQHFE
+438 
-443 YLEQFAVVGER
+443 VVLS
-454 GGINK
+454 K
-459 SPKAPNSDTPNKN
+459 
-472 PKGEGSAKGD
+472 
-482 ASTGRGAKVSERAEK
+482 
-497 ILKDKSD
+497 
-504 EFNEKY
+504 
-510 KEKLGYG
+510 
-517 VNVGM
+517 
-522 LKAVFQRGLGAFNT
+522 Q
-536 SHSPKVSSAEQW
+536 
-548 ALARVNAFLYIVK
+548 
-561 TGRPENP
+561 
-568 KYNTDYDLLPTDH
+568 
-581 PKKESMSNPFGWD
+581 NPFGWD

-599 AVFQSYGEKAEDFE
+599 IVFNKYGEKAEEFE
-613 EYRFDF
+613 EAKFEF
-619 TDAIEQAILNVLK
+619 ADAIESAILNVLK

-648 DAKVVTDAIAKLA
+648 DAKVVADAIAKLA

-690 VVRYKYGLAPGI
+690 VVRYQYGLAPGI
-702 TGGLLLDTSRK
+702 SGGLLIDTSRK

-734 SELGYDV
+734 AELEYDV
-741 WKRRGEWYTNPTTG
+741 WKRRGGWYHNPTLDVN
-755 ITTPQCRHIWVQQ
+755 TPQCRHIWVQK

>member
-60 GIGTKVFGNN
+60 GIGTEVYGQN
-70 TLDIA
+70 TTDIA
-75 KAEAKLKKINAY
+75 KIQAKLKSINAY
-87 ESYEELKAKI
+87 ETYEELKAKV

-118 SISEYYHIP
+118 APSEYYHIP
-127 FKDIRKTIDMHYSY
+127 FKDIRKGLEGDFVYCADW
-141 STDWADPKAER
+141 TDSKAEK
-152 IHYMPYNPLTR
+152 IHYQPYNPITR

-168 YYCQFYRPGE
+168 YYCQFYRPGQGE
-178 GVYPLPDYVGALKYI
+178 YPLPDYVGALKYI

-227 EARQT
+227 EARAT

-252 YNDPTEKESIISNLQ
+252 YNDPTEKESVISNLQ

-332 DVFAYLLE
+332 DTFAYLLE
-340 PIADVKLETINKPP
+340 PIASVKLETINKPP
-354 VGLDYQA
+354 IGLDYQA
-361 LFTAGLLTNE
+361 LFTAGIIDRN

-378 LPTISTI
+378 FDEI
-385 EQSSLNDA
+385 EEPLNV
-393 INALSPLVANNVLG
+393 ALS
-407 NMTINEKRQLANLAP
+407 KQ
-422 IPGGDSLAAAT
+422 
-433 PPTAL
+433 
-438 NQHFE
+438 
-443 YLEQFAVVGER
+443 
-454 GGINK
+454 
-459 SPKAPNSDTPNKN
+459 
-472 PKGEGSAKGD
+472 
-482 ASTGRGAKVSERAEK
+482 
-497 ILKDKSD
+497 
-504 EFNEKY
+504 
-510 KEKLGYG
+510 
-517 VNVGM
+517 
-522 LKAVFQRGLGAFNT
+522 
-536 SHSPKVSSAEQW
+536 
-548 ALARVNAFLYIVK
+548 
-561 TGRPENP
+561 
-568 KYNTDYDLLPTDH
+568 
-581 PKKESMSNPFGWD
+581 NPFGWD
-594 DERDL
+594 DERDIK
-599 AVFQSYGEKAEDFE
+599 VFQQYGESADNFE
-613 EYRFDF
+613 AYKFEFV
-619 TDAIEQAILNVLK
+619 DAVETAILNVLK

-648 DAKVVTDAIAKLA
+648 DAKVVADAIAKLA
-661 KAELVKSYED
+661 KAELIKSYED
-671 GLETTPKGLEEI
+671 GLETTPKGVEEV
-683 KNLQTEL
+683 KRLQTEI
-690 VVRYKYGLAPGI
+690 VVRYGYALAPGI
-702 TGGLLLDTSRK
+702 KGGLLIPGSRD
-713 FCTDVVNSG
+713 FCRQIVGSN

-728 DINMMS
+728 DINAMS
-734 SELGYDV
+734 AQLGYDV
-741 WKRRGEWYTNPTTG
+741 WKRRGEWYTNKETG
-755 ITTPQCRHIWVQQ
+755 ITTPQCRHIWQQQ